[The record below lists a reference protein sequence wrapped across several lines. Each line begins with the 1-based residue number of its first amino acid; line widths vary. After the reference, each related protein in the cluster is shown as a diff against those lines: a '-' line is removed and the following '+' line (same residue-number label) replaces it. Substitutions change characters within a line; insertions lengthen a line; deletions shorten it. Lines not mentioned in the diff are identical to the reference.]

1 MRPAGRENAAP
12 GDRSPSPDISPVN
25 RLAIGALWLYRRS
38 LSPFLYALGVRCR
51 HEPSC
56 SAYAI
61 DAFRRHRFGRA
72 FWLTLSRLSRCHP
85 LGSHGF
91 DPVPQDAPS
100 VGWRFWR
107 LGDWAWTERGVEE
120 NKEERG

>member
-1 MRPAGRENAAP
+1 MAHRFIRGAAL
-12 GDRSPSPDISPVN
+12 GALKFYKTLLSPVFYF
-25 RLAIGALWLYRRS
+25 LGA
-38 LSPFLYALGVRCR
+38 RCR

-56 SAYAI
+56 SDYAAE
-61 DAFRRHRFGRA
+61 AFRKHGGARA

-91 DPVPQDAPS
+91 DPVPDEAPA

-107 LGDWAWTERGVEE
+107 LGDWAWTVRGGGSDSIER
-120 NKEERG
+120 